1 MQKDRGDEQVALL
14 CLDRLAIDRHRDG
27 GAAAIDRPLEQPRHR
42 RLSEPRRRRDRA
54 GQRPPTIVVEPFAT
68 DLTMKVDTLNI
79 YLVTTGKLHPVVVEL
94 VTDEGITGIGE
105 AAIAYGLGGTAAA
118 GMIKDLGER
127 MIVGRDPARIESLWS
142 EMYDHSFWAKGGGAI
157 VFAAISA
164 IEQALWDI
172 KGKAL
177 GVPVC
182 ELLGGKVRDKVR
194 VYANGWYGAAKT
206 PAQFAQAAERPL
218 RDGYRALKCYP
229 LAAPDE
235 NGLRHVSAR
244 MVDREF
250 ATLAFEKVKALR
262 AAVGPDVELMLDL
275 SGGLTTAETIR
286 LCRRFEELDIA
297 WIEEPADP
305 FDVGA
310 LSKIAERVNI
320 PVAVGERLY
329 TRQGFRKV
337 FEAQAADIVQ
347 PDVGN
352 TGGIMEVKKIAAMA
366 EAYSMRVAAHNCGS
380 SLSTAASLQV
390 SACIANFMTLEIYP
404 YFPERPGYVQLLA
417 NPPEARIQDGH
428 LDVTAEPGLG
438 ATLSHDRIR
447 PFLWACCGA

>member
-1 MQKDRGDEQVALL
+1 
-14 CLDRLAIDRHRDG
+14 
-27 GAAAIDRPLEQPRHR
+27 
-42 RLSEPRRRRDRA
+42 
-54 GQRPPTIVVEPFAT
+54 
-68 DLTMKVDTLNI
+68 MKVDTANV

-94 VTDEGITGIGE
+94 VTDEGIVGIGE
-105 AAIAYGLGGTAAA
+105 AAIAYGVGGTAAA
-118 GMIKDLGER
+118 GMVKDLCER

-157 VFAAISA
+157 VFAGISA

-177 GVPVC
+177 GVPVH
-182 ELLGGKVRDKVR
+182 ELLGGRMRDEVR
-194 VYANGWYGAAKT
+194 VYANGWYGAART
-206 PAQFAQAAERPL
+206 PAQLAQAAERPL

-229 LAAPDE
+229 LAVPDE

-244 MVDREF
+244 MIDRDF
-250 ATLAFEKVKALR
+250 ANLAFEKVKALR
-262 AAVGPDVELMLDL
+262 AAVGADVELMLDL

-297 WIEEPADP
+297 WVEEPADP
-305 FDVGA
+305 FDIVA
-310 LSKIAERVNI
+310 LAKIAAKVAI
-320 PVAVGERLY
+320 PVAVGERIY
-329 TRQGFRKV
+329 TRHGFRKV

-366 EAYSMRVAAHNCGS
+366 EAYNMRVAPHNCGG

-390 SACIANFMTLEIYP
+390 SACIANFTTLEIYP
-404 YFPERPGYVQLLA
+404 YFPERPGYVQLLEDA
-417 NPPEARIQDGH
+417 PEARIRNGL
-428 LDVTAEPGLG
+428 LDMPLVPGLG
-438 ATLSHDRIR
+438 ATLARDRMQ
-447 PFLWACCGA
+447 PFLWARCGA

>member
-1 MQKDRGDEQVALL
+1 
-14 CLDRLAIDRHRDG
+14 
-27 GAAAIDRPLEQPRHR
+27 
-42 RLSEPRRRRDRA
+42 
-54 GQRPPTIVVEPFAT
+54 
-68 DLTMKVDTLNI
+68 MKVDTVNI

-118 GMIKDLGER
+118 GMIKDLSER
-127 MIVGRDPARIESLWS
+127 MIIGRDASRIEALWS

-157 VFAAISA
+157 VFAGISA

-177 GVPVC
+177 GVPVY
-182 ELLGGKVRDKVR
+182 ELLGGKTRDTVR

-206 PAQFAQAAERPL
+206 AAQLAEAAERPL

-229 LAAPDE
+229 LASPDE

-244 MVDREF
+244 MVDRDF
-250 ATLAFEKVKALR
+250 ANLAFEKIKALR
-262 AAVGPDVELMLDL
+262 TAVGADVEIMLDL

-310 LSKIAERVNI
+310 LERISQHVNI
-320 PVAVGERLY
+320 PIAAGERLC
-329 TRQGFRKV
+329 TRHGFRKI
-337 FEAQAADIVQ
+337 FEPQAVDIVQ

-366 EAYSMRVAAHNCGS
+366 EAYNMRVAPHNCAS
-380 SLSTAASLQV
+380 ALSTAASLQI
-390 SACIANFMTLEIYP
+390 SACIANFTTLEIYP
-404 YFPERPGYVQLLA
+404 YFPERPGYVQVLD
-417 NPPEARIQDGH
+417 NPAEERIKNGF
-428 LDVTAEPGLG
+428 LDVPADPGLG
-438 ATLSHDRIR
+438 AVLSVDRMR
-447 PFLWACCGA
+447 PFLWARCGP